1 MSISGKVALVTGAS
15 RGIGRGIA
23 MALAKEGAKVI
34 ITGRQKSKATAE
46 VAVGG
51 LEATAA
57 EISAA
62 ALSGGSCK
70 AVFCDHA
77 DDVSVEQAIA
87 DIFAVEGRL
96 DILVNNAFSGADSG
110 GGDLRGNFWDRPL
123 SHWDSFHVVGLRSH
137 YTATVLAVR
146 RWIKA
151 GTRGPLVVN
160 VGSAAGLAYFFDVAY
175 GAGKMAVDRLTADSA
190 HELKEHGVAVVSIW
204 PGAVKTEVV
213 ERNLKAGTAKNPEA
227 FADME
232 STEMT
237 GRGIAALAADPDVMR
252 WTGKVALTPELG
264 EEYGF
269 TDIDGKVHWGA
280 NDFMRQARKGMGF
293 PPTQWRLPKKQ
304 KAKL

>member
-1 MSISGKVALVTGAS
+1 MSIAGKVALVTGAS

-23 MALAKEGAKVI
+23 LALAKEGATVI

-46 VAVGG
+46 VAAGG

-57 EISAA
+57 EINAA
-62 ALSGGSCK
+62 ALSGGGCK

-77 DDVSVEQAIA
+77 DDASVEQVIA
-87 DIFAVEGRL
+87 DIFATEGHL

-110 GGDLRGNFWDRPL
+110 DGDLRGNFWDRPL
-123 SHWDSFHVVGLRSH
+123 SHWDSFHVVGFRSN

-146 RWIKA
+146 HWVKA

-160 VGSAAGLAYFFDVAY
+160 VSSVAGLRYFFDTAY
-175 GAGKMAVDRLTADSA
+175 GAGKMGVDRLTADSA

-204 PGAVKTEVV
+204 PGAVRTEVV
-213 ERNLKAGTAKNPEA
+213 ERNLKAGTAENPEA

-232 STEMT
+232 SAEMS

-269 TDIDGKVHWGA
+269 TDTDGKIHWGFD
-280 NDFMRQARKGMGF
+280 DFMKMARKGMAS
-293 PPTQWRLPKKQ
+293 PPKQWRLPKKQ

>member
-1 MSISGKVALVTGAS
+1 MSVAGKVALVTGAS

-23 MALAKEGAKVI
+23 MALAKEGARVI
-34 ITGRQKSKATAE
+34 VTGRQKSRQTGELQA
-46 VAVGG
+46 GG
-51 LEATAA
+51 LEGSAA
-57 EISAA
+57 EINAA

-77 DDVSVEQAIA
+77 DDASVEKAIA
-87 DIFAVEGRL
+87 EIFASEGRL
-96 DILVNNAFSGADSG
+96 DILVNNAFSGADSDD
-110 GGDLRGNFWDRPL
+110 GDLRGSFWDRPL

-137 YTATVLAVR
+137 YAATVLAVR
-146 RWIKA
+146 HWVKA

-160 VGSAAGLAYFFDVAY
+160 IGSAAGLAYFFDVAY
-175 GAGKMAVDRLTADSA
+175 GAGKAGVDRLTADSA

-213 ERNLKAGTAKNPEA
+213 QRNLDTGKAKNPEA

-252 WTGKVALTPELG
+252 WSGKVALTPELG

-269 TDIDGKVHWGA
+269 TDTDGKIHWGG
-280 NDFMRQARKGMGF
+280 NDFMRQARKGMGY
-293 PPTQWRLPKKQ
+293 PPSQWRLPKKQ